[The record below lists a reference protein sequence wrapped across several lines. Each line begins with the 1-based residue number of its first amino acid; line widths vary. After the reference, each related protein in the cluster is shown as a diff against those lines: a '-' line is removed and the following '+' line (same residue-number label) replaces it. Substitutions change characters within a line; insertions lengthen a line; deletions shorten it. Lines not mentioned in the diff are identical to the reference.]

1 MNSKNKIISV
11 ALAAGMIFSLAAC
24 DNQSNNGA
32 NSENKEDYMILK
44 TEYNGANVDT
54 VAEQYLDYVK
64 TSESS
69 KEAEI
74 LTEYTGTAMAQ
85 NFTISWESDG
95 SSQYAVYLA
104 DNERFENKKVYL
116 TTRERCNLG
125 GTLIPGTTYYYKV
138 VGENKETKIDSFKVD
153 DNGVRPITVGGA
165 ANVRD
170 LGGWKADGGIIAYN
184 LLYRGGKIN
193 VGQNCALDENGL
205 DVMKNTLGI
214 KTEIDLR
221 FANIDDGG
229 QTESV
234 LGKDVKYV
242 KAPFHAYNYIL
253 PEFSHYGENDRSYLE
268 ISASSLKTIFDVLAD
283 EKNYPIYFHCNAGAD
298 RTGTL
303 AFLIESV
310 LGVSESDMT
319 KDFELTSFSS
329 YGPRYRGKIK
339 NGQFV
344 NGVMQDD
351 SSNFVAF
358 GYFLE
363 RIKAVYCGNDESLNA
378 GAVNYLKAVCGVTEE
393 EFSAIR
399 KILIKGM
406 VNDEVK

>member
-138 VGENKETKIDSFKVD
+138 VGENKETKIDSFKVY

-193 VGQNCALDENGL
+193 DGQNCALDENGL

-310 LGVSESDMT
+310 LGVSESDSVPSLKEVT
-319 KDFELTSFSS
+319 TS
-329 YGPRYRGKIK
+329 
-339 NGQFV
+339 
-344 NGVMQDD
+344 QDTL
-351 SSNFVAF
+351 F
-358 GYFLE
+358 GYFNDE
-363 RIKAVYCGNDESLNA
+363 DGND
-378 GAVNYLKAVCGVTEE
+378 GIMAVNYNETSLNLTDEIALTFDGSKYNKAVCYIGGEKVIKTLNKGKLNLTLGVGEGVFIIPFAE
-393 EFSAIR
+393 
-399 KILIKGM
+399 
-406 VNDEVK
+406 

>member
-1 MNSKNKIISV
+1 MNGKNKIISV

-24 DNQSNNGA
+24 DNRSNNGA

-85 NFTISWESDG
+85 NFTISWASDG

-116 TTRERCNLG
+116 TTRERCNFG

-193 VGQNCALDENGL
+193 DGQNCALDENGL

-242 KAPFHAYNYIL
+242 KAPFHAYNYVL

-363 RIKAVYCGNDESLNA
+363 RIKAVYCGDDESLNA
-378 GAVNYLKAVCGVTEE
+378 GVVNYLKSVCGVTEE
-393 EFSAIR
+393 ELSAIR
-399 KILIKGM
+399 KTLIKGM

>member
-1 MNSKNKIISV
+1 
-11 ALAAGMIFSLAAC
+11 MIFSLAAC

-85 NFTISWESDG
+85 NFTISWGSDG

-104 DNERFENKKVYL
+104 NNERFENKKVYL

-153 DNGVRPITVGGA
+153 DSGVRPITVGGA

-170 LGGWKADGGIIAYN
+170 LGGWKADGGIISYN

-193 VGQNCALDENGL
+193 DGQNCALDENGL

-283 EKNYPIYFHCNAGAD
+283 EKNYPIFFHCNAGAD

-363 RIKAVYCGNDESLNA
+363 RIKAVYCGDNESLNA

>member
-1 MNSKNKIISV
+1 M
-11 ALAAGMIFSLAAC
+11 
-24 DNQSNNGA
+24 
-32 NSENKEDYMILK
+32 
-44 TEYNGANVDT
+44 
-54 VAEQYLDYVK
+54 
-64 TSESS
+64 
-69 KEAEI
+69 
-74 LTEYTGTAMAQ
+74 
-85 NFTISWESDG
+85 
-95 SSQYAVYLA
+95 
-104 DNERFENKKVYL
+104 
-116 TTRERCNLG
+116 
-125 GTLIPGTTYYYKV
+125 
-138 VGENKETKIDSFKVD
+138 
-153 DNGVRPITVGGA
+153 RPITVGGA

-170 LGGWKADGGIIAYN
+170 LGGWKADGGIIAYE

-193 VGQNCALDENGL
+193 DGQNCALDENGL

-363 RIKAVYCGNDESLNA
+363 RIKAVYCGDNESLNA
-378 GAVNYLKAVCGVTEE
+378 GAVNYLKSVCGVTEE
-393 EFSAIR
+393 ELSAIR
-399 KILIKGM
+399 KILIKGT